1 MRGPGEWKGGNGTH
15 VANAGAILNELE
27 AEDQAT
33 KILIARG
40 EPTSPVKLLKTQ
52 KLRLAERVGFA
63 PLLVVANKE
72 LNGLLL
78 PHDPLD
84 PHESPG
90 RDTY

>member
-1 MRGPGEWKGGNGTH
+1 LPT
-15 VANAGAILNELE
+15 E
-27 AEDQAT
+27 AHGSVGKRE
-33 KILIARG
+33 R
-40 EPTSPVKLLKTQ
+40 
-52 KLRLAERVGFA
+52 RLAERVGFA

-84 PHESPG
+84 PHESPS